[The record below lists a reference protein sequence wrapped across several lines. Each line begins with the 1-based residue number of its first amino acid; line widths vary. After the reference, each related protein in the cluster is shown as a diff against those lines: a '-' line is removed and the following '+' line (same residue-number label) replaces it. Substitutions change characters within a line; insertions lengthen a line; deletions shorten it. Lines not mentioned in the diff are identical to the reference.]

1 MGKEPNEPKV
11 PSKCC
16 MFVQGLAVFW
26 FVYLV
31 SGVGGQLV
39 LAMMGSPG
47 VLFQHVSFVH
57 TIFSINFVGSCWII
71 LFPSI
76 CVALLCRITPS
87 PRF

>member
-16 MFVQGLAVFW
+16 MFVQGFAVFW